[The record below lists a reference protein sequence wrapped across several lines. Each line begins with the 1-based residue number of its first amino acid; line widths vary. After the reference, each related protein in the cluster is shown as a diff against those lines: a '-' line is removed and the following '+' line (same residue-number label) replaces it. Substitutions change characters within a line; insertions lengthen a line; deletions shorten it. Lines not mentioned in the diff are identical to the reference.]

1 MQLRSCTWTV
11 LLVVILHITSTT
23 PVPFRSDDYFYLD
36 PDMDDDVEYI
46 QNVDLAD
53 ADYRPNE
60 SESDYVM
67 HPRSA
72 ETTTECET
80 EPPKHSE
87 THTSTPHGPVPT
99 TCIAIIPGATPKSPI
114 LEPATQPPQ
123 PAQPMQPM
131 QPPQPAPPPQPLP
144 PSPAPSTPA
153 PLLPSTKTP
162 QTISASSTETETTT
176 CIPEDEST
184 PKPTTLPYPYLR
196 PVEATTC
203 IPMKIGVGGVN
214 VSTFEGLLMPPS
226 SLFPA
231 ASLTEQEGKTRA
243 LHSLVQH
250 LYVAQARVQLEAIE
264 IKKAQAVA
272 NSAQQQLEEAA
283 NHVRSVTAA
292 LQNAQQE
299 VASAAI
305 RAQTAQLQLAAHD
318 QLLFAAR
325 QDVDAL
331 SSQMVGLQ
339 AAEGIA
345 VPTVKFDIGSLLDK
359 LKQPL
364 SAAERPTAVPPV
376 MAMQE
381 AAPAEPSPLYVDY
394 DYD

>member
-1 MQLRSCTWTV
+1 MQLRRCIWTV
-11 LLVVILHITSTT
+11 IMVVILHITSTT
-23 PVPFRSDDYFYLD
+23 PIPFRSDDYFYLD
-36 PDMDDDVEYI
+36 PDTEDDMDYMQSADF
-46 QNVDLAD
+46 AD

-67 HPRSA
+67 YPRSA

-80 EPPKHSE
+80 EPSKNIE
-87 THTSTPHGPVPT
+87 GHTNSPHGPVPT
-99 TCIAIIPGATPKSPI
+99 TCIAIVPGATTKPPGHINEKTS
-114 LEPATQPPQ
+114 AQHGQPDQPTSTIQ
-123 PAQPMQPM
+123 PAQPHQPT
-131 QPPQPAPPPQPLP
+131 QPPHNQLPPP
-144 PSPAPSTPA
+144 TPA
-153 PLLPSTKTP
+153 PLVPPTTSKQASNKT
-162 QTISASSTETETTT
+162 SSIEAETTT
-176 CIPEDEST
+176 CLPEEEPTQKST
-184 PKPTTLPYPYLR
+184 PPHS
-196 PVEATTC
+196 VEATTC
-203 IPMKIGVGGVN
+203 MTVKGGAGGAN
-214 VSTFEGLLMPPS
+214 ASFEDTIMPTNS
-226 SLFPA
+226 FNPA
-231 ASLTEQEGKTRA
+231 TSLTDQEGKTRA

-339 AAEGIA
+339 AAEGIS

-364 SAAERPTAVPPV
+364 TAAERPTAVPPV
-376 MAMQE
+376 LAMQE
-381 AAPAEPSPLYVDY
+381 LPPADPAPLYVDY